1 MAFPVGGSQFPGCL
15 VTISHSDSSPRI
27 GQTIAG
33 KFVIEAVIAIGGI
46 GTVYRARQLGLD
58 RLVAVKLLRPVK
70 YREVVSLSSTLGFDL
85 MPAGHIAQESSGG

>member
-1 MAFPVGGSQFPGCL
+1 

-33 KFVIEAVIAIGGI
+33 KFVIEAVIAVGGI

-58 RLVAVKLLRPVK
+58 RLVALKLLR
-70 YREVVSLSSTLGFDL
+70 
-85 MPAGHIAQESSGG
+85 